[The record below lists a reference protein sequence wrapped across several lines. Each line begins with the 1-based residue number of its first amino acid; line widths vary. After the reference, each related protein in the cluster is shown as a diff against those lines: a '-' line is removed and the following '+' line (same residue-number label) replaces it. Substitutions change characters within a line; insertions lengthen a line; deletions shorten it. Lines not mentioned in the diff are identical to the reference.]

1 MEVPVEPTLRRT
13 ARVAP
18 PADLELI
25 DEFVANS
32 ELNEQTLHKY
42 RRHLLEFHAWLEARA
57 GGRRLIEVE
66 KADIKLFLADLSAG
80 RRHGLS
86 ADGRPLT
93 GPLSPSARKSVI
105 SALRAF
111 YEHCVDLYGLAPDPT
126 YRIKAPK
133 VKLNPGKA
141 LTEKELRYI
150 LDAPGS
156 ERDRVQA
163 YLKVYT
169 AARSG
174 SLRQLRWQEVDF
186 EQNVIHFNAKFDSHY
201 TLPIHPQLRAALIRW
216 AEAVEQLRRRRPL
229 MDQALDDPDTAYV
242 LMTYNGQPL
251 CHSTIAKQAK
261 WRAARVGVRR
271 HRLGAPV
278 SAENKSEVSPHWFRR
293 SFAQIQRSRGVPL
306 ADIADV
312 LAHKDLN
319 TTRLHYAHTDTP
331 RLRKTVTSFKV

>member
-1 MEVPVEPTLRRT
+1 MAP
-13 ARVAP
+13 VAP
-18 PADLELI
+18 PSDLELI
-25 DEFVANS
+25 AEFVDLS

-66 KADIKLFLADLSAG
+66 KAEIKLFLADLTAG
-80 RRHGLS
+80 RRHGVG

-93 GPLSPSARKSVI
+93 GALSPSARKSVI

-133 VKLNPGKA
+133 VKINPGKA
-141 LTEKELRYI
+141 LNKKELRRI

-156 ERDRVQA
+156 QRDRVQA

-174 SLRQLRWQEVDF
+174 SLRQLLWQDVDL
-186 EQNVIHFNAKFDSHY
+186 EQNLIHFNAKFDTHY

-216 AEAVEQLRRRRPL
+216 VEAVEELKQRWPL
-229 MDQALDDPDTAYV
+229 MAQALDNLT
-242 LMTYNGQPL
+242 G
-251 CHSTIAKQAK
+251 
-261 WRAARVGVRR
+261 
-271 HRLGAPV
+271 
-278 SAENKSEVSPHWFRR
+278 
-293 SFAQIQRSRGVPL
+293 
-306 ADIADV
+306 
-312 LAHKDLN
+312 
-319 TTRLHYAHTDTP
+319 
-331 RLRKTVTSFKV
+331 